1 MKKKEKIILI
11 SFADSKYASA
21 LDRLHKET
29 ESFSFDERHFFT
41 EKDLP
46 KDFFKGFSPKLYRR
60 GYGYWIW
67 KPYLV
72 NEVMKQLDEGDILV
86 YSDCGNRWIDES
98 KARFQDYCSMLEVDK
113 PIVAFQQQHLEK
125 DWTKG
130 DVFQFIC
137 PKSWKK
143 YAVTL
148 QLWSGCFLIMKSKVT
163 MNLLEQWNDITVN
176 HRDLVTDKKSETPNM
191 GTFQENRHDQSVF
204 SLLVKQ
210 IPHTEI
216 SWKEV
221 DDLDGKWEDFGKYP
235 IQARRDKHI
244 SRRSWLIN
252 RVLLRPYRYLQ
263 GLYLIVFKHFYFK
276 YKIAWSI
283 LIVAMKQALYMTC
296 HNWGGKKGYLQ
307 LAPSVINKGG
317 QEA

>member
-1 MKKKEKIILI
+1 MLGDKKVILI
-11 SFADSKYASA
+11 SFADSKFSSA
-21 LDRLHKET
+21 LERLRIET
-29 ESFSFDERHFFT
+29 EPFGFDERHFFT

-46 KDFFKGFSPKLYRR
+46 KDFFKDFSPKLYRR
-60 GYGYWIW
+60 GYGYWTW

-72 NEVMKQLDEGDILV
+72 NQTLEKMQDGDILV
-86 YSDCGNRWIDES
+86 YSDCGNRWIENS
-98 KARFQDYCSMLEVDK
+98 IGRFQEYLSMLTEDK

-130 DVFQFIC
+130 DVFLYIC
-137 PKSWKK
+137 SKTWKK

-163 MNLLEQWNDITVN
+163 MNLVEQWNDITVN
-176 HRDLVTDKKSETPNM
+176 HRNLVTDKKSETPNM
-191 GTFQENRHDQSVF
+191 GTFQENRHDQSIF

-283 LIVAMKQALYMTC
+283 LIVAMKQAIYMTC
-296 HNWGGKKGYLQ
+296 HNWGGKKRISATCSFCY
-307 LAPSVINKGG
+307 K
-317 QEA
+317 

>member
-1 MKKKEKIILI
+1 MLGDKKVILI
-11 SFADSKYASA
+11 SFADSKYLSA
-21 LDRLHKET
+21 IERIKKET
-29 ESFSFDERHFFT
+29 EPFGFDERHFFT

-46 KDFFKGFSPKLYRR
+46 EDFFRGFSPKLYRR

-72 NEVMKQLDEGDILV
+72 NEVLKQLDEGDILV

-98 KARFQDYCSMLEVDK
+98 KARFQDYCSMLEADK

-137 PKSWKK
+137 SKSWKK

-148 QLWSGCFLIMKSKVT
+148 QLWAGAFLMMKTIKTVD
-163 MNLLEQWNDITVN
+163 MVEQWTDIATN
-176 HRDLVTDKKSETPNM
+176 HRDLITDKKSKTPNM
-191 GTFQENRHDQSVF
+191 GTFQECRHDQSVF

-216 SWKEV
+216 SWNEV
-221 DDLDGKWEDFGKYP
+221 DDLDGKWETYGKYP
-235 IQARRDKHI
+235 IQARRDHQI
-244 SRRSWLIN
+244 SRGSWFIN

-283 LIVAMKQALYMTC
+283 LIVAMKQAIYMTC
-296 HNWGGKKGYLQ
+296 HNWGG
-307 LAPSVINKGG
+307 
-317 QEA
+317 